1 MKMLYLLDHTDCL
14 ILKSFLVSVTSGPAE
29 SQFLLTE
36 FTFLLGTT
44 FFWFVYLSAYLMM
57 CDWILDLV
65 YASEICRLAHLRRTS
80 SQLVS
85 PLHRFYNLMLAVHF
99 SCSIRLIYFYMHARV
114 YHSTGVEVRTIF
126 RSGFLPCTYI
136 SWGWNLAASTL
147 THWAILL
154 VLVSIFSKQ
163 FCVVCLA
170 SVCGIGRCNTSNPI
184 TDSSLRRFLFHSR
197 TQDTRDPWKNTVSR
211 ESVSGKGWR
220 WKQAWSLSRKEK
232 AGNSRNNLKYAENRT
247 NVPVMPHEEKALPF
261 LCAFLKSDG

>member
-1 MKMLYLLDHTDCL
+1 
-14 ILKSFLVSVTSGPAE
+14 
-29 SQFLLTE
+29 
-36 FTFLLGTT
+36 
-44 FFWFVYLSAYLMM
+44 M

-85 PLHRFYNLMLAVHF
+85 PLHKFYNLLLAVHF
-99 SCSIRLIYFYMHARV
+99 SCSIRLVYFYMHAHV

-126 RSGFLPCTYI
+126 RSGFLPCTCM
-136 SWGWNLAASTL
+136 SWGRNLAASTL
-147 THWAILL
+147 THWTILL

-184 TDSSLRRFLFHSR
+184 AGSSLRRFFFHNR
-197 TQDTRDPWKNTVSR
+197 MQDTRDPWKNTVSR
-211 ESVSGKGWR
+211 EVSVGRAGGR
-220 WKQAWSLSRKEK
+220 SRLGPLVARKRQ
-232 AGNSRNNLKYAENRT
+232 GMAETTLNMQRT
-247 NVPVMPHEEKALPF
+247 EQKCPLMPHEEKALPF